1 MISVIGPILGAS
13 LLGSPHCAAM
23 CGGFVVFYAG
33 SGTQRALSHVAYNL
47 GRLVSYATL
56 GALAGLLG
64 AGLDRAGAR
73 AGVTGAAAIVAG
85 AFMIVWGVGQLL
97 AARGVRV
104 WDAGFARGAHR
115 TIAGVL
121 RRLADRPPALRALAL
136 GLVTT
141 LLPCGFLHVFVATA
155 AGAGSPA
162 RGALVMAAFWLGT
175 VPVMA
180 ALGVAAQ
187 RAFGPLRA
195 RLPFATA
202 VILIAIGTLTLMGK
216 LPLAAASPGA
226 VHGCH

>member
-1 MISVIGPILGAS
+1 MIAVIGPILAAS

-23 CGGFVVFYAG
+23 CGGFVCFYSG
-33 SGTQRALSHVAYNL
+33 SGHHRWLSHLAYNL
-47 GRLVSYATL
+47 GRLISYMTL

-73 AGVTGAAAIVAG
+73 AGVTSAAAIAAG
-85 AFMIVWGVGQLL
+85 AFMIAWGTGQLL
-97 AARGVRV
+97 AARGVRG
-104 WDAGFARGAHR
+104 WDAGLARGAHQV
-115 TIAGVL
+115 IARVL
-121 RRLADRPPALRALAL
+121 RSLADQPPAWRALAL

-155 AGAGSPA
+155 AGTGSPA

-180 ALGVAAQ
+180 TIGVAAQ
-187 RAFGPLRA
+187 RLFGPIRA

-202 VILIAIGTLTLMGK
+202 VVLIVIGALTLTGK
-216 LPLAAASPGA
+216 LPLAAVTMGA
-226 VHGCH
+226 THGCH